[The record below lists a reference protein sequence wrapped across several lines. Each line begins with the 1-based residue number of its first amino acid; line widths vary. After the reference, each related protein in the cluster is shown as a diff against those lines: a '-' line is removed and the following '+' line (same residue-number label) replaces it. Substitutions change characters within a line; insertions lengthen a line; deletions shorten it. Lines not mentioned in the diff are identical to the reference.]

1 MKNKIIYF
9 IAIIIILF
17 ITIIS
22 IGHLIKNNYVINPE
36 TRFTLNTKPIV
47 ASDGN
52 IYKVHNYND
61 ATSAANILA
70 TINKK
75 IIELMAYLKYKY
87 IGTGYTNAQ
96 NDQNDI
102 TSAVNKIL
110 MRYNPDNLVENS
122 PNDKVDTSYT
132 INKGSMIAV
141 CLREKGNNNYI
152 HDIDTLIFVTIHEL
166 AHIAI
171 DDDGHPPKFWKMFKI
186 LLIEAE
192 MGNIYYSKNYN
203 LYPVHYCGMDI
214 NYNPRFDDKL

>member
-1 MKNKIIYF
+1 
-9 IAIIIILF
+9 
-17 ITIIS
+17 
-22 IGHLIKNNYVINPE
+22 
-36 TRFTLNTKPIV
+36 
-47 ASDGN
+47 
-52 IYKVHNYND
+52 
-61 ATSAANILA
+61 
-70 TINKK
+70 
-75 IIELMAYLKYKY
+75 MAYLKYKY
-87 IGTGYTNAQ
+87 IGAGYTNVQNAQ
-96 NDQNDI
+96 NDI
-102 TSAVNKIL
+102 TNAVNKIL

-214 NYNPRFDDKL
+214 NYNPRFDNKL